1 MKFFRQIA
9 IALAATMCAFG
20 AAAQT
25 YPDRPIRIV
34 VPFPAGGGTD
44 ALTRLIANAATTRY
58 GWTVV
63 VENKPGAGGNL
74 ALDTVAKAKPDGYTL
89 VMAQTDNAVLNPLLY
104 SKLPYDPIK
113 DFEPIGTIARG
124 AAVLV
129 VKADSPYKS
138 LADIVAAAKAKPG
151 VLTFASPGTGTVAH
165 LIEQL
170 WEGSS
175 GIKLTHVPYRG
186 VAQALPDLIGGQ
198 VDMYMGS
205 VPTMQSHIEGG
216 KVRALGVTSSQRS
229 SVLKTVP
236 TYTEAGIKGVE
247 LASVWGLMAPAG
259 TPRSVID
266 KWNAAL
272 NELVVQADVRQ
283 KILDSGGE
291 IIVGTPR
298 QMAEQ
303 YAADR
308 NKLAPVVQ
316 KANIKLD

>member
-9 IALAATMCAFG
+9 IALAASVCAFG
-20 AAAQT
+20 AASQT

-44 ALTRLIANAATTRY
+44 SLTRLIANAATTKY

-170 WEGSS
+170 WEGAS

-216 KVRALGVTSSQRS
+216 KVRALGVTSGQRS

-259 TPRSVID
+259 TPKTVID
-266 KWNAAL
+266 KWNAAI

-291 IIVGTPR
+291 IIAGTPR

>member
-1 MKFFRQIA
+1 MKFFRKIA
-9 IALAATMCAFG
+9 IALTATVCAFG
-20 AAAQT
+20 VMAQT
-25 YPDRPIRIV
+25 YPDKPIRIV

-44 ALTRLIANAATTRY
+44 ALTRLIANAASTKY
-58 GWTVV
+58 GWSVV

-74 ALDTVAKAKPDGYTL
+74 ALDTVAKSKPDGYTL

-104 SKLPYDPIK
+104 SKLSYDPLK
-113 DFEPIGTIARG
+113 DFEPLGTISRG

-138 LADIVAAAKAKPG
+138 LADVVAAAKAKPG

-175 GIKLTHVPYRG
+175 GIKFTHVPYRG

-229 SVLKTVP
+229 SVLKAVP
-236 TYTEAGIKGVE
+236 TFTEAGIKGVE

-259 TPRSVID
+259 TPKVVID
-266 KWNAAL
+266 KWNTAI

-291 IIVGTPR
+291 IIVGTPK

-303 YAADR
+303 YASDR
-308 NKLAPVVQ
+308 NRLAPVIQ